1 MGGKQKIQ
9 FCSPTGFLQSGQKH
23 FCPVRNSRQK
33 LYCPHE
39 VHIMKFTKSDIERLE
54 HITESIR
61 IENMDEFEKFL
72 ARGFDLDQRWEYLGR
87 PKSIT
92 EEQKSEVIRMK
103 AAGQTIAAIAA
114 AVKISGSSVKNIIRA
129 YRDKL
134 PTRA

>member
-1 MGGKQKIQ
+1 
-9 FCSPTGFLQSGQKH
+9 
-23 FCPVRNSRQK
+23 
-33 LYCPHE
+33 
-39 VHIMKFTKSDIERLE
+39 MKFTQSDIEHLE
-54 HITESIR
+54 NITEDIG
-61 IENMDEFEKFL
+61 IENMKEFEKLL
-72 ARGFDLDQRWEYLGR
+72 ARGYYLDQRWEYLGR

-92 EEQKSEVIRMK
+92 EEQEAEVIRMK